1 MPALGFA
8 PRKPEG
14 REIYSFVGLSTS
26 LDWLIFW
33 EPQFLMDPVTT
44 SNIVRDAWHPLG

>member
-26 LDWLIFW
+26 LDWLLL
-33 EPQFLMDPVTT
+33 ETT
-44 SNIVRDAWHPLG
+44 ISYGPRYNL